1 MKIFTNDSKL
11 STASLKN
18 ISVDSTTLKVN
29 CVSLPIEVALKDFS
43 DYDKVAIILNCS
55 SVDLTY
61 YSESVSS
68 PIYRAAENL
77 GRKLQNIFGQKD
89 VSLYTKNTSLAR
101 NVCISI
107 DKYWNNHQSP
117 AVHISSMI
125 DGNTFGVSGSW
136 DNIIAQS
143 KTAVMKSQVG
153 YWQKSFTNDM
163 PSGLSLWVTD
173 DIVLVPIIYNTEKFD
188 PEAAKTALNI
198 STYPWISPLTGV
210 IVGVKNNSVN
220 ARIISGLEV
229 GFISTVGKD
238 NPYVHMTALVDNNL
252 AKRDK
257 RIATTYRYPN
267 VTGNLKA
274 DLDYIFDKGNTNSH
288 PLYCVSTFNGCGSC
302 LNCQKCVSGC
312 QACVNCDSC
321 DSCQNCVSCQT
332 VCQTSG
338 YSKQDALVRVP
349 NSCSTICNGCNTCV
363 GGYQLTYKVD
373 YYPCKICNGDV
384 IAVSDPSGCSGAD
397 PSCPPCWGCNSETA
411 LMCVPTCE
419 TGCYKGCTADNATY
433 YNRWHCDSTCMTCV
447 GISQYACSD
456 CYGANNYDKV
466 I

>member
-1 MKIFTNDSKL
+1 MKIFANDSKL
-11 STASLKN
+11 DTTSLKN
-18 ISVDSTTLKVN
+18 ISIDSKTLKVDY
-29 CVSLPIEVALKDFS
+29 VSIPIEVALKDFS

-55 SVDLTY
+55 TVEA
-61 YSESVSS
+61 SEYGQFVSRH
-68 PIYRAAENL
+68 IYKEAENL

-89 VSLYTKNTSLAR
+89 ISLYAKNTDLAR

-117 AVHISSMI
+117 SIHISSMI

-143 KTAVMKSQVG
+143 KTTNMKSQVG
-153 YWQKSFTNDM
+153 YWQKSFVSVM

-173 DIVLVPIIYNTEKFD
+173 DIVLVPIIYNTEMFD

-210 IVGVKNNSVN
+210 IVGIKNKSVD
-220 ARIISGLEV
+220 ARIISGLEL
-229 GFISTVGKD
+229 GFLDTKWSN
-238 NPYVHMTALVDNNL
+238 NPFTHMTAIADNGK

-257 RIATTYRYPN
+257 RVATTYRYPN

-274 DLDYIFDKGNTNSH
+274 DLDYTFDKGNTNNH
-288 PLYCVSTFNGCGSC
+288 PLYCVSPFDGCGAC

-321 DSCQNCVSCQT
+321 DSCQNCNSCQT

-349 NSCSTICNGCNTCV
+349 NSCNSTNCNGCNTCV

-373 YYPCKICNGDV
+373 YYPCKACVANTG
-384 IAVSDPSGCSGAD
+384 ADPSGCSGTGCA
-397 PSCPPCWGCNSETA
+397 PCWGCNSETA
-411 LMCVPTCE
+411 LMCVPACE

-456 CYGANNYDKV
+456 CYGANNYDRV

>member
-11 STASLKN
+11 DTTSLKN
-18 ISVDSTTLKVN
+18 ISVDSTTLKVD

-43 DYDKVAIILNCS
+43 DYDRVAIILNCS

-68 PIYRAAENL
+68 PIYSAAANL

-89 VSLYTKNTSLAR
+89 VSLYAKNTDLAR
-101 NVCISI
+101 NVCTSI
-107 DKYWNNHQSP
+107 DKYWNNHQSFS
-117 AVHISSMI
+117 IKTSSMI

-143 KTAVMKSQVG
+143 KTTNMKSQVG
-153 YWQKSFTNDM
+153 YWQKSFASSL

-173 DIVLVPIIYNTEKFD
+173 DIVLVPIIYNTEMFD

-229 GFISTVGKD
+229 GFISTGGQD
-238 NPYVHMTALVDNNL
+238 NPFVHMTALVNNDL
-252 AKRDK
+252 ARRNKRV
-257 RIATTYRYPN
+257 ATTYRYPN

-274 DLDYIFDKGNTNSH
+274 DLDYTFDKGNTNNH
-288 PLYCVSTFNGCGSC
+288 PLYCVSPFDGCGAC
-302 LNCQKCVSGC
+302 LKCQKCVSGC

-321 DSCQNCVSCQT
+321 DSCQNCNSCQT

-349 NSCSTICNGCNTCV
+349 NSCNSTNCNGCNTCV

-373 YYPCKICNGDV
+373 YYPCKACVANTG
-384 IAVSDPSGCSGAD
+384 ADPSGCSGTGCA
-397 PSCPPCWGCNSETA
+397 PCWGCNSETA